1 VHVQCGEAG
10 LYLAKAR
17 ARRHDGV
24 MRQSDPEN
32 PLYRR
37 FLEGRVDSPKIDKWH
52 HYFDVYHEAF
62 ASWRGKP
69 LTMLEIGV
77 QRGGSLRMWQE
88 YFGPSARIFGMD
100 IDPSCAAH
108 ALPGSKVFI
117 GDQADPGV
125 MRQVLAEMGPPDIVL
140 DDGGHTAKQ
149 QIVTFQ
155 VLYPA
160 MRVPGV
166 YLIEDTHTAFWGG
179 AFADHPDGKSI
190 YDLAFTVCQR
200 LQEWSGKRGNF
211 ARLGDPPDQRSP
223 GAAVSDICRTTLS
236 VSFHDSMIVFRR
248 GERPEP
254 WRQTR

>member
-1 VHVQCGEAG
+1 
-10 LYLAKAR
+10 
-17 ARRHDGV
+17 
-24 MRQSDPEN
+24 MTSDVPDN

-37 FLEGRVDSPKIDKWH
+37 FLDGRADSPKIDKWH
-52 HYFDVYHEAF
+52 HYFDVYHDAF
-62 ASWRGKP
+62 AAWRGRP
-69 LTMLEIGV
+69 ITMLEIGV
-77 QRGGSLRMWQE
+77 QRGGSLRMWQD
-88 YFGPSARIFGMD
+88 YFGPQARIFGMD

-108 ALPGSKVFI
+108 ALPGAKVFI
-117 GDQADPGV
+117 GDQADPAV

-179 AFADHPDGKSI
+179 GFADHPDNKSI

-200 LQEWSGKRGNF
+200 LQEWTGRRDNF
-211 ARLGDPPDQRSP
+211 VRLGDPPETRAP
-223 GAAVSDICRTTLS
+223 GQAVSDICRTTLS
-236 VSFHDSMIVFRR
+236 VTFHDSMIVFRR

>member
-1 VHVQCGEAG
+1 
-10 LYLAKAR
+10 
-17 ARRHDGV
+17 
-24 MRQSDPEN
+24 MWQSDPEN

-37 FLEGRVDSPKIDKWH
+37 FLEGRADSPQIDKWH

-62 ASWRGKP
+62 GAWRGKP

-108 ALPGSKVFI
+108 ALPGAKVFI
-117 GDQADPGV
+117 GDQADPAV

-179 AFADHPDGKSI
+179 AFADHPEGKSI
-190 YDLAFTVCQR
+190 YDLAFAVWQR

-211 ARLGDPPDQRSP
+211 VRLGDPPDQRAP